1 MWATEPLAGLR
12 REIWVGW
19 LSLASPTLFD
29 DVDPVECDARST
41 TPAGAHWSNP
51 AAIAI
56 GPRTSCAACE
66 RRREAIGIDD
76 VGSVRA
82 VSAENRA
89 DSTAICVGVGL
100 ALAIGLLSGIWV
112 VGVVIGIA
120 VGAALADRLR
130 LRAGLP
136 QRQLLAPRGRD
147 RRKR

>member
-1 MWATEPLAGLR
+1 M
-12 REIWVGW
+12 
-19 LSLASPTLFD
+19 
-29 DVDPVECDARST
+29 
-41 TPAGAHWSNP
+41 
-51 AAIAI
+51 
-56 GPRTSCAACE
+56 
-66 RRREAIGIDD
+66 
-76 VGSVRA
+76 
-82 VSAENRA
+82 SAENRA

-100 ALAIGLLSGIWV
+100 ALAIGLVSGIWV

>member
-1 MWATEPLAGLR
+1 M
-12 REIWVGW
+12 
-19 LSLASPTLFD
+19 
-29 DVDPVECDARST
+29 
-41 TPAGAHWSNP
+41 
-51 AAIAI
+51 
-56 GPRTSCAACE
+56 
-66 RRREAIGIDD
+66 
-76 VGSVRA
+76 
-82 VSAENRA
+82 SAENRA

-147 RRKR
+147 RRNR